1 MRRCSGGF
9 LERRESGSCWDAC
22 GCFLAL
28 TARGP
33 NSWRSRISWRCG
45 YSIPGRRHGRQD
57 RVAAALFPFFR
68 CRDFF
73 LTMRR
78 APLLTLWGNIRSAA
92 ARADRCKVL
101 RVLLFGE
108 QVRCEEPRFIFFRT
122 CVFREEKQLVSG
134 GLARLCVRY
143 GWRKRAQCDRRRA
156 GRYGARTEVTCQR
169 AVPKSAAGAA
179 GCVIETLVYY
189 KFQPLSR
196 PKSGPTFGFRVRGSG
211 FSGDGEAGRPGGPAD
226 GKSVSDQLPMISDTE
241 SGGRKESPGNRPVC
255 SLEFFPQHVNHDGRE
270 PLWSEAI
277 PARRDRPIRA

>member
-1 MRRCSGGF
+1 VVRGPWSVVRGEEHGNSWRAGAKRCMGVNVQVFGRFSGAEGKRKLLGRMRLLFGAH
-9 LERRESGSCWDAC
+9 REGAE
-22 GCFLAL
+22 FLAL
-28 TARGP
+28 AYFLALWLFDT
-33 NSWRSRISWRCG
+33 RST
-45 YSIPGRRHGRQD
+45 YGRQD

-122 CVFREEKQLVSG
+122 CVFREEKQLVSR

-143 GWRKRAQCDRRRA
+143 ARRKRAQCDRRRA

-196 PKSGPTFGFRVRGSG
+196 PKSGPTLGFRVRGSG
-211 FSGDGEAGRPGGPAD
+211 FSGEGG
-226 GKSVSDQLPMISDTE
+226 
-241 SGGRKESPGNRPVC
+241 
-255 SLEFFPQHVNHDGRE
+255 
-270 PLWSEAI
+270 
-277 PARRDRPIRA
+277 

>member
-1 MRRCSGGF
+1 MGPALGKPVYAARACGSKNATPRRQAGGPWSVVRGEEHGNSWRACAKRCMGVNAQVFGRF

-122 CVFREEKQLVSG
+122 CVFREEKQLVSR

-143 GWRKRAQCDRRRA
+143 ARRKRAQCDRRRA

-196 PKSGPTFGFRVRGSG
+196 PKVGH
-211 FSGDGEAGRPGGPAD
+211 GR
-226 GKSVSDQLPMISDTE
+226 
-241 SGGRKESPGNRPVC
+241 
-255 SLEFFPQHVNHDGRE
+255 
-270 PLWSEAI
+270 
-277 PARRDRPIRA
+277 